1 MRRDDRLERVRRES
15 KQTQDKLDHATHL
28 SRKLTDDVDA
38 IANNISMALRMA
50 PAHYHHGNAKQERLA
65 RIDSILNRLDEPL
78 PPASRR
84 RGRRKLEKW
93 SRLHSGAST
102 VQSSVIKL
110 APVDT
115 SMDSKRTESESSI
128 FRKSALRPHQKTF
141 NALHNQAA
149 EMRKKREQMITEKR
163 LKEESM
169 AKVKIVPRG
178 VDPRTLLPSA
188 SAGRF
193 KARTERESDR
203 NKGLDLVIQDIVKK
217 DFDDFAITRAR
228 QRKRWAKERR
238 DAAMLSKRCIEISA
252 SEETAQATSPARDF
266 PAATIC
272 EKEVLNDAASEL
284 KLPEADSE
292 KENVSQLGLIDE
304 APLAMIGSKVEDF
317 DVEAFFAEV
326 ENEKANKLNITQNI
340 TFPSYSPET
349 RSSTATNGF
358 DYSAAIDEITAIN
371 LVEEHFSWPDDNV
384 NTTTTSKPEPA

>member
-50 PAHYHHGNAKQERLA
+50 SAHYHHGNAKQERLA
-65 RIDSILNRLDEPL
+65 RIDSILHRLDEPF
-78 PPASRR
+78 PAASRR
-84 RGRRKLEKW
+84 RGKRELEKW

-102 VQSSVIKL
+102 VQSSIIKL
-110 APVDT
+110 APVDA
-115 SMDSKRTESESSI
+115 SIDSKRTESESRI
-128 FRKSALRPHQKTF
+128 FRKSALRPRQETF

-149 EMRKKREQMITEKR
+149 EMRKKRERMITEKR

-169 AKVKIVPRG
+169 PKVKVVPRG

-228 QRKRWAKERR
+228 QRKRWAKEKR
-238 DAAMLSKRCIEISA
+238 DAAMLSKRRVERSA
-252 SEETAQATSPARDF
+252 SEETAQSTSPTRDS
-266 PAATIC
+266 PAAAIC
-272 EKEVLNDAASEL
+272 EKEVLNGAASAL
-284 KLPEADSE
+284 KLPEAESE

-304 APLAMIGSKVEDF
+304 APLAAMIGSKVEDF
-317 DVEAFFAEV
+317 DVDEFFAEI
-326 ENEKANKLNITQNI
+326 ENEKANKLTITQNI

-349 RSSTATNGF
+349 ISSTAINGF

-371 LVEEHFSWPDDNV
+371 LDGEHFSWPDDNV
-384 NTTTTSKPEPA
+384 KTTTSKAKPV